1 MRKMNRLSLSF
12 MFVALA
18 CALAFPLTASAE
30 LVKKVDN
37 FIVFLDQSGSMA
49 QGKAAAGNQK
59 LDQAIAAVG
68 RLDQEVPDL
77 GYTSALATFATYKMI
92 SAPAPYKK
100 GAIGAAA
107 AGIVPPFNAMTA
119 MGEGFAQI
127 DPVIGQFSG
136 KTALIVFTDGAWNE
150 GISPVAEAQRLY
162 GKYGDKL
169 CIHLVSYADAREDYA
184 GAPDGQKTINEIR
197 ALNNCSVVADAKS
210 LASDAGMAQFA
221 KDVLYEDR
229 PAPAPVVAP
238 APVPAPA
245 PAPAPV
251 AKEVVT
257 FNLLFGFDKSAITD
271 EMVPVLEQAKV
282 ILEEDRNVNFI
293 VSGHTDSTGP
303 ETYNQG
309 LSERRAASVK
319 AWLVSNGIAESR
331 LQTIG
336 YGETSPKYDNATREG
351 RSLNRRVEL
360 QSK

>member
-1 MRKMNRLSLSF
+1 
-12 MFVALA
+12 
-18 CALAFPLTASAE
+18 
-30 LVKKVDN
+30 
-37 FIVFLDQSGSMA
+37 
-49 QGKAAAGNQK
+49 
-59 LDQAIAAVG
+59 
-68 RLDQEVPDL
+68 
-77 GYTSALATFATYKMI
+77 
-92 SAPAPYKK
+92 
-100 GAIGAAA
+100 
-107 AGIVPPFNAMTA
+107 

-127 DPVIGQFSG
+127 DPVISQLSG

-169 CIHLVSYADAREDYA
+169 CIHLVSYAGAREDYA

-221 KDVLYEDR
+221 KDVLYEDK
-229 PAPAPVVAP
+229 PAPAPVA
-238 APVPAPA
+238 AA

-251 AKEVVT
+251 PVAKEIVT
-257 FNLLFGFDKSAITD
+257 FNLQFGFDKSAITD
-271 EMVPVLEQAKV
+271 EMVPVLEQAKL
-282 ILEEDRNVNFI
+282 ILQENPAVNFD
-293 VSGHTDSTGP
+293 VSGHTCSLGP
-303 ETYNQG
+303 DAYNQG

-331 LQTIG
+331 LQTTG